1 MVFSKQPSEFHTFV
15 PAFLRGFSP
24 HVSSKHSIIQF
35 TKEKFSVGRNPEAEL
50 CLLDV
55 NISRNHCDFRL
66 EGDHWTLTDRSS
78 NGLSINGVRAKKT
91 QKMTLDDGDEIILS
105 SQPGYHWIFKIG
117 TPDLSAE
124 PPQKKQR
131 IEVGLS
137 EDRKSLKNTLSQMK
151 KVAEVRMLRQKLAMD
166 KIMRAGE
173 QRTAEI
179 LAERDML
186 VSRLESQVKKQAAK
200 DREARETLK
209 RETEGKVDKEE
220 IMKQFEETLRIEREK
235 VEEENKTLL
244 KNMEK
249 RIQEEETLRQTE
261 KIERDQQL
269 LMLNIEK
276 NEIERKFALEKE
288 ELENN
293 LKELNE
299 RLDKENLTREA
310 QDQEWQSRVDAIQR
324 SLKEKL
330 QEEKDAMEEAVA
342 KEKEQSE
349 SVKKEMEN
357 QLKRLEGEL
366 EAERATYAGH
376 MEMMME
382 EKRKQEL
389 EVRAQQQELESQ
401 QERLKV
407 QQEEI
412 ESKMREA
419 SSSNDG
425 TLAAAVGETLEREYQ
440 CPACLDLFICP
451 IVLNCGHTF
460 CWLCLAQWK
469 NSNGRTRGDLGTCP
483 QCRTPVIHENRVF
496 TIDNA
501 IDAFLEKLGPE
512 KKKERLEKISERKGE
527 GREVCLTF
535 TVILFLAEEEKFR
548 ATATVSALNTAR
560 SSLGASPSQRSQQGQ
575 PRGRGAGPRG
585 GGRGGRGGAHSR
597 QPMNPIVIQDESS
610 EESDDS
616 DGDGDDDPF
625 GFGRCFRCGECQ
637 MFVCSSSSD
646 FHFIF

>member
-1 MVFSKQPSEFHTFV
+1 MSFSKPSSEFQTFV

-24 HVSSKHSIIQF
+24 HVSSKHSLIQF
-35 TKEKFSVGRNPEAEL
+35 SKEKFSVGRNPEAEL

-55 NISRNHCDFRL
+55 NISRNHCDFKL
-66 EGDHWTLTDRSS
+66 EGDRWTLTDRSS
-78 NGLSINGVRAKKT
+78 NGLSINGVRAEKT

-117 TPDLSAE
+117 TPDLSTEQPQKTPDLSTE

-131 IEVGLS
+131 VEVDLS
-137 EDRKSLKNTLSQMK
+137 EDRKSLKNTLKQMK

-166 KIMRAGE
+166 KIMKAGE

-200 DREARETLK
+200 DREARETLI

-235 VEEENKTLL
+235 VEEKNKALL

-269 LMLNIEK
+269 LKLNIEK

-293 LKELNE
+293 LKELND

-310 QDQEWQSRVDAIQR
+310 QDQEWQSRVEAIHK

-376 MEMMME
+376 MEMMLE

-419 SSSNDG
+419 SSSTDG
-425 TLAAAVGETLEREYQ
+425 SLAAAVGETLEREYQ

-512 KKKERLEKISERKGE
+512 KKKERQDKISERKGKGQGSLFE
-527 GREVCLTF
+527 LYSHF
-535 TVILFLAEEEKFR
+535 VI
-548 ATATVSALNTAR
+548 S
-560 SSLGASPSQRSQQGQ
+560 
-575 PRGRGAGPRG
+575 
-585 GGRGGRGGAHSR
+585 
-597 QPMNPIVIQDESS
+597 
-610 EESDDS
+610 
-616 DGDGDDDPF
+616 
-625 GFGRCFRCGECQ
+625 
-637 MFVCSSSSD
+637 
-646 FHFIF
+646 